1 MRVYYVSGYANEVYY
16 VRAKDE
22 EAAKALLLKEIG
34 KYVFKNNLRDDETI
48 VMPEKLG
55 SNVIV
60 EHQISKGTL
69 EADLDFEDITAT
81 AYIFSQNGMDHW
93 KDWKITTTDII
104 GDKHVAES
112 LEEIMFTATEED
124 DV

>member
-34 KYVFKNNLRDDETI
+34 KFVFKNNLRDDETI
-48 VMPEKLG
+48 VLPEKLG

-69 EADLDFEDITAT
+69 EADLQIEDITAT
-81 AYIFSQNGMDHW
+81 AYIFSENGMDHW

-104 GDKHVAES
+104 GDKNVAES
-112 LEEIMFTATEED
+112 LEKTIFAVEED